1 MTLHPYENQYADDNV
16 YGHTVELLQRI
27 DLPEGGIHLD
37 FGCGFGSIAETI
49 RDRLGLRY
57 IGLDILEPGLDSL
70 KSRGFEVLFFNLFD
84 PEAGAAELRKW
95 LPADVPVVSMSF
107 LDTLEHLAEP
117 NKALELLHRIAKEY
131 GCPLVL
137 SAPNVAH
144 RDIGFKLLS
153 GQFEYTESGLLDH
166 THFQYFT
173 DDSLTE
179 RLARKGLHEV
189 YRNDVLLELSDQN
202 FPPDQPLLSADT
214 PINSFLRN
222 IRSQIDDSGTINQFV
237 RLYLPSA
244 PRRPVDESNE
254 APFLSVVTRTQGDRI
269 ESLRETLL
277 CLSSQT
283 CQDFEVLVVGHKLS
297 LERQLAVERLI
308 SDLHESIRVR
318 THLVKVEKGERAAP
332 LNAAFGRARGR
343 YVSMLDDDDLVFGH
357 WVETFKDLHEKNPGK
372 IQRSTAV
379 SQVWDRVGSEPHAVA
394 TRCMGGYRAE
404 YPETF
409 DLLDHLVQNRSP
421 LHSLAFPRSAFSDLG
436 FRFDESLTT
445 AEDWDF
451 IVRVAPI
458 TGVASSPEVTCVY
471 RRWKNGTHS
480 ATLHDE
486 YEWKSNYQ
494 HTLRKIDAL
503 PLILPAGYTRKLR
516 EMLGQDPLAMAQVTA
531 APGSPDADERA
542 AAQAEYQEALRWRL
556 HQLLHSRSWRYTA
569 FIRRIADKTRGTSG
583 LPDMMVW
590 RFNTHDLEHLIN
602 MIENSR
608 SWKLTAFLRRSSA
621 FARK

>member
-1 MTLHPYENQYADDNV
+1 MTLHPYENQYAHDNV
-16 YGHTVELLQRI
+16 YGHAVELLERI
-27 DLPEGGIHLD
+27 DLPRGGIHLD

-57 IGLDILEPGLDSL
+57 IGLDILEVGLDSL
-70 KSRGFEVLFFNLFD
+70 KARGFEVLFFDLFD
-84 PEAGAAELRKW
+84 PDAGSDLLNKW
-95 LPADVPVVSMSF
+95 LPEGVQVVSMSF

-117 NKALELLHRIAKEY
+117 NKALSLLHRVAKEH

-144 RDIGFKLLS
+144 RDIGFKLLA

-173 DDSLTE
+173 DESLTE
-179 RLARKGLHEV
+179 RLAEKGLHEV

-222 IRSQIDDSGTINQFV
+222 IRQQIDDSGTVNQFV
-237 RLYLPSA
+237 RLYLPAS
-244 PRRPVDESNE
+244 PRRQREGPTSG
-254 APFLSVVTRTQGDRI
+254 PFLTVVTRTLGDRI

-277 CLSSQT
+277 CLSAQS
-283 CQDFEVLVVGHKLS
+283 CQDFEVLVVGHKLT
-297 LERQLAVERLI
+297 LERQLNVERVI

-318 THLVKVEKGERAAP
+318 THLVKVDKGERAAP
-332 LNAAFGRARGR
+332 LNAAFSRASGR
-343 YVSMLDDDDLVFGH
+343 YVAMLDDDDLVFGH
-357 WVETFKDLHEKNPGK
+357 WVETFKELHEKNPGK

-379 SQVWDRVGSEPHAVA
+379 SQVWDRVGSDAQSLA
-394 TRCMGGYRAE
+394 TRCMGGYGSE

-421 LHSLAFPRSAFSDLG
+421 LHSLAFPRSVFSDLG
-436 FRFDESLTT
+436 FRFDDSLTT

-458 TGVASSPEVTCVY
+458 TGVACSTDVTCVY
-471 RRWKNGTHS
+471 RRWANGVHS

-494 HTLRKIDAL
+494 HTLRKIDAT

-516 EMLGQDPLAMAQVTA
+516 EMLGHQALALASSSDA
-531 APGSPDADERA
+531 SRGPDADARSV
-542 AAQAEYQEALRWRL
+542 AQGEYQEALRWRL

-569 FIRRIADKTRGTSG
+569 LIRRISDKFRGTSG

-590 RFNTHDLEHLIN
+590 RFNTHDLEHLIH

-608 SWKLTAFLRRSSA
+608 SWKLTSFLRASS
-621 FARK
+621 FGRR

>member
-16 YGHTVELLQRI
+16 YGHAVELLQRI
-27 DLPEGGIHLD
+27 DLPEDGIHLD

-49 RDRLGLRY
+49 RDRLSLRY

-84 PEAGAAELRKW
+84 PQAGAAELRKW
-95 LPADVPVVSMSF
+95 LPAGVPVVSMSF

-153 GQFEYTESGLLDH
+153 GKFEYTESGLLDH

-179 RLARKGLHEV
+179 RLSSKGLHEI
-189 YRNDVLLELSDQN
+189 YRNDVLVELSDQN

-222 IRSQIDDSGTINQFV
+222 LRRQIDDTGTINQFV
-237 RLYLPSA
+237 RLYLAAA
-244 PRRPVDESNE
+244 PKRLADEAME
-254 APFLSVVTRTQGDRI
+254 RPFLSVVTRTQGDRI

-283 CQDFEVLVVGHKLS
+283 CQDFEVLVVGHKLP
-297 LERQLAVERLI
+297 LERQLAVERVI

-318 THLVKVEKGERAAP
+318 THLVKVDKGERAAP
-332 LNAAFGRARGR
+332 LNAAFERASGR
-343 YVSMLDDDDLVFGH
+343 YVVMLDDDDLVFGH
-357 WVETFKDLHEKNPGK
+357 WVETFKGLHERNPGK

-379 SQVWDRVGSEPHAVA
+379 SQVWDRVGSEPDGLA

-436 FRFDESLTT
+436 FRFDETLTT

-451 IVRVAPI
+451 IIRVSPI

-471 RRWKNGTHS
+471 RRWKNGVHS

-486 YEWKSNYQ
+486 CEWKSNYQ

-516 EMLGQDPLAMAQVTA
+516 QMLGQESLAVAQA
-531 APGSPDADERA
+531 SDRSRNPDSDARIEE
-542 AAQAEYQEALRWRL
+542 QAEYQEALRWRL
-556 HQLLHSRSWRYTA
+556 YELLHSRSWRYTA
-569 FIRRIADKTRGTSG
+569 FLRKINDRLRGTSG

-590 RFNTHDLEHLIN
+590 RFNTQDLEHLIH

-608 SWKLTAFLRRSSA
+608 SWKITSFLRSSS
-621 FARK
+621 FGRR